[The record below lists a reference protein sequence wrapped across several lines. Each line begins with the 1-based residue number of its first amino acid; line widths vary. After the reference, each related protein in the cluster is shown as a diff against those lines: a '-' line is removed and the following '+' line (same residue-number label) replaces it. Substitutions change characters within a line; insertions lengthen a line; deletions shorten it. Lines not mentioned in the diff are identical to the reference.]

1 LFYVYLRFYSIS
13 GYKTCWDYH
22 WGEKLIV
29 VLEGKDEFRLSERVS
44 EFRLTVTPL
53 EMSEI
58 NTTMLDGNIVTV
70 DELLTSLSTVP
81 FMADRRLVIVEGLL
95 NRLGDVNKRS
105 AGSKKDLTEWLNFP
119 DLLTNLP
126 PTANLLLIE
135 RESLPSNK
143 FLSTILKLGQVE
155 KFSPLGHRDLL
166 EWINTRSSKLG
177 LDIERTAVTLIADS
191 VGSELR
197 LIDSELNKIKTY
209 SRGRLITREDIIL
222 MVPYVRQ
229 QNVFRVVDSVI
240 EGRTRDALNAS
251 SMLINLGESPF
262 GIVRMIERQLRFL
275 ILAKHLLSRKIP
287 TGDIGKHIN
296 LSGYPL
302 QKTLEMEK
310 KISQVK
316 IMSMHDNLL
325 KSNIRVREGKLTE
338 QESFDLLIS
347 ELR

>member
-1 LFYVYLRFYSIS
+1 
-13 GYKTCWDYH
+13 
-22 WGEKLIV
+22 LIV

-44 EFRLTVTPL
+44 EFRLTVTPP
-53 EMSEI
+53 EMSDI

-95 NRLGDVNKRS
+95 NRLGGVNKRS

-166 EWINTRSSKLG
+166 EWINTRSSKMG

-209 SRGRLITREDIIL
+209 SRGRLITREDVIL

-251 SMLINLGESPF
+251 SMLISLGESPS

-310 KISQVK
+310 KISQAK
-316 IMSMHDNLL
+316 IMNMHDNLL

>member
-1 LFYVYLRFYSIS
+1 M
-13 GYKTCWDYH
+13 
-22 WGEKLIV
+22 IV
-29 VLEGKDEFRLSERVS
+29 VLEGKDEYRLSERVS
-44 EFRLTVTPL
+44 EFRLTVTPP
-53 EMSEI
+53 EMSNI
-58 NTTMLDGNIVTV
+58 NTTMLDGNIVTIE
-70 DELLTSLSTVP
+70 ELLTSLSTVP

-95 NRLGDVNKRS
+95 NRLG
-105 AGSKKDLTEWLNFP
+105 GSKKDLGEWLNFP
-119 DLLTNLP
+119 DLLKDLP

-135 RESLPSNK
+135 REPIPSNK
-143 FLSTILKLGQVE
+143 LLSTILRLGQVE
-155 KFSPLGHRDLL
+155 KFSPLRHRDLL
-166 EWINTRSSKLG
+166 DWINTRCSKLG
-177 LDIERTAVTLIADS
+177 LDIERTAVALIADS

-209 SRGRLITREDIIL
+209 SRGRLITREDITL

-251 SMLINLGESPF
+251 SMLIGLGESPS

-302 QKTLEMEK
+302 QKTLEMER
-310 KISQVK
+310 KISQAR

>member
-1 LFYVYLRFYSIS
+1 
-13 GYKTCWDYH
+13 
-22 WGEKLIV
+22 LIV
-29 VLEGKDEFRLSERVS
+29 VLEGKDEYRLSERVS
-44 EFRLTVTPL
+44 EFRLTVTPP
-53 EMSEI
+53 EMSDI
-58 NTTMLDGNIVTV
+58 NTTMLDGNIVTIE
-70 DELLTSLSTVP
+70 ELLTSLSTVP

-95 NRLGDVNKRS
+95 NRLG
-105 AGSKKDLTEWLNFP
+105 GSKKDLGEWLNFP
-119 DLLTNLP
+119 DLLKDLP

-135 RESLPSNK
+135 REPIPSNK
-143 FLSTILKLGQVE
+143 LLSTILRLGQVE
-155 KFSPLGHRDLL
+155 KFSPLRHRDLL
-166 EWINTRSSKLG
+166 DWINARCSKLG
-177 LDIERTAVTLIADS
+177 LEIERTAVALIADS

-197 LIDSELNKIKTY
+197 VIDSELNKIKTY
-209 SRGRLITREDIIL
+209 SRGRLITREDITL

-251 SMLINLGESPF
+251 SMLIGLGESPS

-302 QKTLEMEK
+302 QKTLEMER
-310 KISQVK
+310 KISQAR

>member
-1 LFYVYLRFYSIS
+1 M
-13 GYKTCWDYH
+13 
-22 WGEKLIV
+22 IV
-29 VLEGKDEFRLSERVS
+29 VLEGKDEYRLSERVS
-44 EFRLTVTPL
+44 EFRLTVTPP
-53 EMSEI
+53 EMSDI
-58 NTTMLDGNIVTV
+58 NTTMLDGNIVTIE
-70 DELLTSLSTVP
+70 ELLTSLSTVP

-95 NRLGDVNKRS
+95 NRLG
-105 AGSKKDLTEWLNFP
+105 GSKKDLGEWLNFP
-119 DLLTNLP
+119 DLLKDLP

-135 RESLPSNK
+135 REPIPSNK
-143 FLSTILKLGQVE
+143 LLSTILRLGQVE
-155 KFSPLGHRDLL
+155 KFSPLRHRDLL
-166 EWINTRSSKLG
+166 DWINTRCSKLG
-177 LDIERTAVTLIADS
+177 LDIERTAVALIADS

-209 SRGRLITREDIIL
+209 SRGRLITREDITL

-251 SMLINLGESPF
+251 SMLIGLGESPS

-302 QKTLEMEK
+302 QKTLEMER
-310 KISQVK
+310 KISQTR

>member
-1 LFYVYLRFYSIS
+1 MI
-13 GYKTCWDYH
+13 T
-22 WGEKLIV
+22 
-29 VLEGKDEFRLSERVS
+29 VLEGKDEYRLSERVS
-44 EFRLTVTPL
+44 EFRLTVTPP
-53 EMSEI
+53 EMSDI
-58 NTTMLDGNIVTV
+58 NTTMLDGNIVTIE
-70 DELLTSLSTVP
+70 ELLTSLTTVP
-81 FMADRRLVIVEGLL
+81 FMADRRLAIVEGLL
-95 NRLGDVNKRS
+95 NRLG
-105 AGSKKDLTEWLNFP
+105 GSKKDLGEWLNFP
-119 DLLTNLP
+119 DLLKDLP

-135 RESLPSNK
+135 REPIPSNK
-143 FLSTILKLGQVE
+143 LLSTILRLGQVE
-155 KFSPLGHRDLL
+155 KFSPLRHRDLL
-166 EWINTRSSKLG
+166 DWINTRCSKLG
-177 LDIERTAVTLIADS
+177 LDIERTAVALIADS

-209 SRGRLITREDIIL
+209 SRGRLITREDITL

-251 SMLINLGESPF
+251 SMLIGLGESPS

-302 QKTLEMEK
+302 QKTLEMER
-310 KISQVK
+310 KISQAR

>member
-1 LFYVYLRFYSIS
+1 
-13 GYKTCWDYH
+13 
-22 WGEKLIV
+22 
-29 VLEGKDEFRLSERVS
+29 
-44 EFRLTVTPL
+44 
-53 EMSEI
+53 MSDI
-58 NTTMLDGNIVTV
+58 NTTMLDGNIVTIE
-70 DELLTSLSTVP
+70 ELLTSLSTVP

-95 NRLGDVNKRS
+95 NRLG
-105 AGSKKDLTEWLNFP
+105 GSKKDLGEWLNFP
-119 DLLTNLP
+119 DLLKDLP

-135 RESLPSNK
+135 REPIPSNK
-143 FLSTILKLGQVE
+143 LLSTILRLGQVE
-155 KFSPLGHRDLL
+155 KFSPLRHRDLL
-166 EWINTRSSKLG
+166 DWINTRCSKLG
-177 LDIERTAVTLIADS
+177 LDIERTAVALIADS

-209 SRGRLITREDIIL
+209 SRGRLITREDITL

-251 SMLINLGESPF
+251 SMLIGLGESPS

-302 QKTLEMEK
+302 QKTLEMER
-310 KISQVK
+310 KISQTR

>member
-1 LFYVYLRFYSIS
+1 MI
-13 GYKTCWDYH
+13 
-22 WGEKLIV
+22 I
-29 VLEGKDEFRLSERVS
+29 VLEGKDEYRLSERVS
-44 EFRLTVTPL
+44 EFRLTVTPP
-53 EMSEI
+53 EMSDI
-58 NTTMLDGNIVTV
+58 NTTMLDGNIVTIE
-70 DELLTSLSTVP
+70 ELLTSLSTVP
-81 FMADRRLVIVEGLL
+81 FMADRRLAIVEGLL
-95 NRLGDVNKRS
+95 NRLG
-105 AGSKKDLTEWLNFP
+105 GSKKDLGEWLNFP
-119 DLLTNLP
+119 DLLKDLP

-135 RESLPSNK
+135 REPIPANK
-143 FLSTILKLGQVE
+143 LLSTILRLGQVE
-155 KFSPLGHRDLL
+155 KFSPLRHRDLL
-166 EWINTRSSKLG
+166 DWINARCSKLG
-177 LDIERTAVTLIADS
+177 LEIERTAVALIADS

-197 LIDSELNKIKTY
+197 VIDSELNKIKTY
-209 SRGRLITREDIIL
+209 SRGRLITREDITL

-251 SMLINLGESPF
+251 SMLIGLGESPS

-302 QKTLEMEK
+302 QKTLEMER
-310 KISQVK
+310 KISQAR

>member
-1 LFYVYLRFYSIS
+1 MI
-13 GYKTCWDYH
+13 
-22 WGEKLIV
+22 I
-29 VLEGKDEFRLSERVS
+29 VLEGKDEYRLSERVS
-44 EFRLTVTPL
+44 EFRLTVTPP
-53 EMSEI
+53 EMSDI
-58 NTTMLDGNIVTV
+58 NTTMLDGNIVTIE
-70 DELLTSLSTVP
+70 ELLTSLSTVP

-95 NRLGDVNKRS
+95 NRFG
-105 AGSKKDLTEWLNFP
+105 GSKKDLGEWLNFP
-119 DLLTNLP
+119 DLLKDLP

-135 RESLPSNK
+135 REPIPANK
-143 FLSTILKLGQVE
+143 LLSTILRLGQVE
-155 KFSPLGHRDLL
+155 KFSPLRHRDLL
-166 EWINTRSSKLG
+166 DWINARCSKLG
-177 LDIERTAVTLIADS
+177 LEIERTAIALIADS

-197 LIDSELNKIKTY
+197 VIDSELNKIKTY
-209 SRGRLITREDIIL
+209 SRGRLITREDITL

-251 SMLINLGESPF
+251 AMLIGLGESPS

-302 QKTLEMEK
+302 QKTLEMER
-310 KISQVK
+310 KISQAR

>member
-1 LFYVYLRFYSIS
+1 MI
-13 GYKTCWDYH
+13 
-22 WGEKLIV
+22 I
-29 VLEGKDEFRLSERVS
+29 VLEGKDEYRLSERVS
-44 EFRLTVTPL
+44 EFRLTVTPP
-53 EMSEI
+53 EMSDI
-58 NTTMLDGNIVTV
+58 NTTMLDGNIVTIE
-70 DELLTSLSTVP
+70 ELLTSLSTVP

-95 NRLGDVNKRS
+95 NRLG
-105 AGSKKDLTEWLNFP
+105 GSKKDLGEWLNFP
-119 DLLTNLP
+119 DLLKDLP

-135 RESLPSNK
+135 REPIPSNK
-143 FLSTILKLGQVE
+143 LLSIILRLGQVE
-155 KFSPLGHRDLL
+155 RFSPLRHRDLL
-166 EWINTRSSKLG
+166 DWINARCSKLG
-177 LDIERTAVTLIADS
+177 LEIERTAVALIADS

-209 SRGRLITREDIIL
+209 SRGRLITREDITL

-251 SMLINLGESPF
+251 SMLIGLGESPS

-302 QKTLEMEK
+302 QKTLEMER
-310 KISQVK
+310 KISQAR

>member
-1 LFYVYLRFYSIS
+1 
-13 GYKTCWDYH
+13 
-22 WGEKLIV
+22 LIV
-29 VLEGKDEFRLSERVS
+29 VLEGKDEYRLSERVS
-44 EFRLTVTPL
+44 EFRLTVTPP
-53 EMSEI
+53 EMSDI
-58 NTTMLDGNIVTV
+58 NTTMLDGNIVTIE
-70 DELLTSLSTVP
+70 ELLTSLSTVP
-81 FMADRRLVIVEGLL
+81 FMADRRLVVVEGLL
-95 NRLGDVNKRS
+95 NRLG
-105 AGSKKDLTEWLNFP
+105 GSKKNLGEWLNFP
-119 DLLTNLP
+119 DLLKDLP

-135 RESLPSNK
+135 REPIPSNK
-143 FLSTILKLGQVE
+143 LLSIILRLGQVE
-155 KFSPLGHRDLL
+155 KFSPLRHRDLL
-166 EWINTRSSKLG
+166 DWINARCSKLG
-177 LDIERTAVTLIADS
+177 LEIERTAVALIADS

-197 LIDSELNKIKTY
+197 VIDSELNKIKTY
-209 SRGRLITREDIIL
+209 SRGRLITREDITL

-251 SMLINLGESPF
+251 SMLIGLGESPS

-302 QKTLEMEK
+302 QKTLEMER
-310 KISQVK
+310 KISQAR

>member
-1 LFYVYLRFYSIS
+1 MI
-13 GYKTCWDYH
+13 T
-22 WGEKLIV
+22 
-29 VLEGKDEFRLSERVS
+29 VLEGKDEYRLSERVS
-44 EFRLTVTPL
+44 EFRLTVTPP
-53 EMSEI
+53 EMSDI
-58 NTTMLDGNIVTV
+58 NTTRLDGNIVTIE
-70 DELLTSLSTVP
+70 ELLTSLTTVP
-81 FMADRRLVIVEGLL
+81 FMADRRLVVVEGLL
-95 NRLGDVNKRS
+95 NRLG
-105 AGSKKDLTEWLNFP
+105 GSKKDLGEWLNFP
-119 DLLTNLP
+119 DLLKDLP

-135 RESLPSNK
+135 REPIPSNK
-143 FLSTILKLGQVE
+143 LLSTILRLSQVE
-155 KFSPLGHRDLL
+155 KFSPLRHRDLL
-166 EWINTRSSKLG
+166 DWIDARCSKLG
-177 LDIERTAVTLIADS
+177 LEIERTAVALIADS

-209 SRGRLITREDIIL
+209 SRGRLITREDITL

-251 SMLINLGESPF
+251 SMLIGLGESPS

-302 QKTLEMEK
+302 QKTLEMER
-310 KISQVK
+310 KISQAR

>member
-1 LFYVYLRFYSIS
+1 MI
-13 GYKTCWDYH
+13 T
-22 WGEKLIV
+22 
-29 VLEGKDEFRLSERVS
+29 VLEGKDEYRLSERVS
-44 EFRLTVTPL
+44 EFRLTVTPP
-53 EMSEI
+53 EMSDI
-58 NTTMLDGNIVTV
+58 NTTRLDGNIVTIE
-70 DELLTSLSTVP
+70 ELLTSLTTVP
-81 FMADRRLVIVEGLL
+81 FMADRRLAIVEGLL
-95 NRLGDVNKRS
+95 NRLG
-105 AGSKKDLTEWLNFP
+105 GSKKDLGEWLNFP
-119 DLLTNLP
+119 DLLKDLP

-135 RESLPSNK
+135 REPIPSNK
-143 FLSTILKLGQVE
+143 LLSTILRLGQVE
-155 KFSPLGHRDLL
+155 KFSPLRHRDLL
-166 EWINTRSSKLG
+166 DWINTRCSKLG
-177 LDIERTAVTLIADS
+177 LDIERTAVALIADS

-209 SRGRLITREDIIL
+209 SRGRLITREDITL

-251 SMLINLGESPF
+251 SMLIGLGESPS

-302 QKTLEMEK
+302 QKTLEMER
-310 KISQVK
+310 KISQAR

>member
-1 LFYVYLRFYSIS
+1 
-13 GYKTCWDYH
+13 
-22 WGEKLIV
+22 LIV

-44 EFRLTVTPL
+44 EFRLTVTPP
-53 EMSEI
+53 EMSDI
-58 NTTMLDGNIVTV
+58 NTTMLDGNMVTI

-95 NRLGDVNKRS
+95 NRLAGVNKRS

-251 SMLINLGESPF
+251 SMLIGLGESPS

-310 KISQVK
+310 KISQAK

>member
-1 LFYVYLRFYSIS
+1 
-13 GYKTCWDYH
+13 
-22 WGEKLIV
+22 
-29 VLEGKDEFRLSERVS
+29 LEGKDEFRLSERVS
-44 EFRLTVTPL
+44 EFRLTVTPP
-53 EMSEI
+53 EMSDI
-58 NTTMLDGNIVTV
+58 NTIMLDGNVVTV
-70 DELLTSLSTVP
+70 EELLTSLSTVP

-95 NRLGDVNKRS
+95 NRLSGVDKRS
-105 AGSKKDLTEWLNFP
+105 AGLKKDLAEWLNFP

-143 FLSTILKLGQVE
+143 FVSTISKLGQVE
-155 KFSPLGHRDLL
+155 KFSPLRHRELL
-166 EWINTRSSKLG
+166 GWINTRCSKLG
-177 LDIERTAVTLIADS
+177 LNIERAAVTLIADS

-209 SRGRLITREDIIL
+209 SRGRLITKEDITL

-229 QNVFRVVDSVI
+229 QNVFRVVDSVL

-251 SMLINLGESPF
+251 LMLIGLGESPS

-275 ILAKHLLSRKIP
+275 ILAKNLLSRKIP
-287 TGDIGKHIN
+287 PGDIGKHIN
-296 LSGYPL
+296 LFGYPL

-310 KISQVK
+310 KISQAS
-316 IMSMHDNLL
+316 IISMHDKLL
-325 KSNIRVREGKLTE
+325 KSNTRVREGKLTE
-338 QESFDLLIS
+338 QESFHLLIS

>member
-1 LFYVYLRFYSIS
+1 M
-13 GYKTCWDYH
+13 
-22 WGEKLIV
+22 IV
-29 VLEGKDEFRLSERVS
+29 VLEGKDEYRLSERVS
-44 EFRLTVTPL
+44 EFRLTVTPP
-53 EMSEI
+53 EMSDI
-58 NTTMLDGNIVTV
+58 NTTMLDGNIVTIE
-70 DELLTSLSTVP
+70 ELLTSLSTVP

-95 NRLGDVNKRS
+95 NRLG
-105 AGSKKDLTEWLNFP
+105 GSKKNLGEWLNFP
-119 DLLTNLP
+119 DLLKDLP

-135 RESLPSNK
+135 REPIPSNK
-143 FLSTILKLGQVE
+143 LLSTILRLGQVE
-155 KFSPLGHRDLL
+155 KFSPLRHRDLL
-166 EWINTRSSKLG
+166 DWINTRCSKLG
-177 LDIERTAVTLIADS
+177 LDIERTAVALIADS

-209 SRGRLITREDIIL
+209 SRGRLITREDITL

-251 SMLINLGESPF
+251 SMLIGLGESPS

-302 QKTLEMEK
+302 QKTLEMER
-310 KISQVK
+310 KISQAR

>member
-1 LFYVYLRFYSIS
+1 MI
-13 GYKTCWDYH
+13 
-22 WGEKLIV
+22 I
-29 VLEGKDEFRLSERVS
+29 VLEGKDKYRLSERVA
-44 EFRLTVTPL
+44 EFRLTVTPP
-53 EMSEI
+53 EMSDI
-58 NTTMLDGNIVTV
+58 NTTMLDGNIVTIE
-70 DELLTSLSTVP
+70 ELLTSLSTVP
-81 FMADRRLVIVEGLL
+81 FMADRRLVVVEGLL
-95 NRLGDVNKRS
+95 NRLG
-105 AGSKKDLTEWLNFP
+105 GSKKDLGEWLNFP
-119 DLLTNLP
+119 DLLKDLP

-135 RESLPSNK
+135 REPIPSNK
-143 FLSTILKLGQVE
+143 LLSTILRLGQVE
-155 KFSPLGHRDLL
+155 KFSPLRHRDLL
-166 EWINTRSSKLG
+166 DWINTRCSKLG
-177 LDIERTAVTLIADS
+177 LDIERTAVALIADS

-209 SRGRLITREDIIL
+209 SRGRLITREDITL

-251 SMLINLGESPF
+251 SMLIGLGESPS

-302 QKTLEMEK
+302 QKTLEMER
-310 KISQVK
+310 KISQAR

>member
-1 LFYVYLRFYSIS
+1 MI
-13 GYKTCWDYH
+13 
-22 WGEKLIV
+22 I
-29 VLEGKDEFRLSERVS
+29 VLEGKDEYRLSERVS
-44 EFRLTVTPL
+44 EFRLTVTPP
-53 EMSEI
+53 EMSDI
-58 NTTMLDGNIVTV
+58 NTTRLDGNIVTIE
-70 DELLTSLSTVP
+70 ELLTSLTTVP

-95 NRLGDVNKRS
+95 NRLG
-105 AGSKKDLTEWLNFP
+105 GSKKDLGEWLNFP
-119 DLLTNLP
+119 DLLKDLP

-135 RESLPSNK
+135 REPIPSNK
-143 FLSTILKLGQVE
+143 LLSTILRLSQVE
-155 KFSPLGHRDLL
+155 KFSPLRHRDLL
-166 EWINTRSSKLG
+166 DWINTRCSKLG
-177 LDIERTAVTLIADS
+177 LDIERTAVALIADS

-209 SRGRLITREDIIL
+209 SRGRLITREDITL

-251 SMLINLGESPF
+251 SMLIELGESPS

-302 QKTLEMEK
+302 QKTLEMER
-310 KISQVK
+310 KISQAR

>member
-1 LFYVYLRFYSIS
+1 
-13 GYKTCWDYH
+13 
-22 WGEKLIV
+22 
-29 VLEGKDEFRLSERVS
+29 LEGKDEYRLSERVS
-44 EFRLTVTPL
+44 EFRLTVTPP
-53 EMSEI
+53 EMSDI
-58 NTTMLDGNIVTV
+58 NTTMLDGNIVTIE
-70 DELLTSLSTVP
+70 ELLTSLSTVP

-95 NRLGDVNKRS
+95 NRFG
-105 AGSKKDLTEWLNFP
+105 GSKKDLGEWLNFP
-119 DLLTNLP
+119 DLLKDLP

-135 RESLPSNK
+135 REPIPANK
-143 FLSTILKLGQVE
+143 LLSTILRLGQVE
-155 KFSPLGHRDLL
+155 KFSPLRHRDLL
-166 EWINTRSSKLG
+166 DWINARCSKLG
-177 LDIERTAVTLIADS
+177 LEIERTAIALIADS

-197 LIDSELNKIKTY
+197 VIDSELNKIKTY
-209 SRGRLITREDIIL
+209 SRGRLITREDITL

-251 SMLINLGESPF
+251 AMLIGLGESPS

-302 QKTLEMEK
+302 QKTLEMER
-310 KISQVK
+310 KISQAR

>member
-1 LFYVYLRFYSIS
+1 MI
-13 GYKTCWDYH
+13 
-22 WGEKLIV
+22 I
-29 VLEGKDEFRLSERVS
+29 VLEGKDEYRLSERVS
-44 EFRLTVTPL
+44 EFRLTVTPP
-53 EMSEI
+53 EMSDI
-58 NTTMLDGNIVTV
+58 NTTRLDGNIVTIE
-70 DELLTSLSTVP
+70 ELLTSLTTVP
-81 FMADRRLVIVEGLL
+81 FMADRRLAIVEGLL
-95 NRLGDVNKRS
+95 NRLG
-105 AGSKKDLTEWLNFP
+105 GSKKDLGEWLNFP
-119 DLLTNLP
+119 DLLKDLP

-135 RESLPSNK
+135 REPIPSNK
-143 FLSTILKLGQVE
+143 LLSTILRLGQVE
-155 KFSPLGHRDLL
+155 KFSPLRHRDLL
-166 EWINTRSSKLG
+166 DWINTRCSKLG
-177 LDIERTAVTLIADS
+177 LDIERTAVALIADS

-209 SRGRLITREDIIL
+209 SRGRLITREDITL

-251 SMLINLGESPF
+251 SMLIGLGESPS

-302 QKTLEMEK
+302 QKTLEMER
-310 KISQVK
+310 KISQAR

>member
-1 LFYVYLRFYSIS
+1 MI
-13 GYKTCWDYH
+13 
-22 WGEKLIV
+22 I
-29 VLEGKDEFRLSERVS
+29 VLEGKDEYRLSERVS
-44 EFRLTVTPL
+44 EFRLTVTPP
-53 EMSEI
+53 EMSDI
-58 NTTMLDGNIVTV
+58 NTTMLDGNIVTIE
-70 DELLTSLSTVP
+70 ELLTSLSTVP
-81 FMADRRLVIVEGLL
+81 FMADRRLVVVEGLL
-95 NRLGDVNKRS
+95 NRLG
-105 AGSKKDLTEWLNFP
+105 GSKKDLGEWLNFP
-119 DLLTNLP
+119 DLLKDLP

-135 RESLPSNK
+135 REPIPSNK
-143 FLSTILKLGQVE
+143 LLSTILRLGQVE
-155 KFSPLGHRDLL
+155 KFSPLRHRDLL
-166 EWINTRSSKLG
+166 DWINARCSKLG
-177 LDIERTAVTLIADS
+177 LEIERTAVALIADS

-197 LIDSELNKIKTY
+197 VIDSELNKIKTY
-209 SRGRLITREDIIL
+209 SRGRLITREDITL

-251 SMLINLGESPF
+251 SMLIGLGESPS

-302 QKTLEMEK
+302 QKTLEMER
-310 KISQVK
+310 KISQAR

>member
-1 LFYVYLRFYSIS
+1 MI
-13 GYKTCWDYH
+13 
-22 WGEKLIV
+22 I
-29 VLEGKDEFRLSERVS
+29 VLEGKDEYRLSERVS
-44 EFRLTVTPL
+44 EFRLTVTPP
-53 EMSEI
+53 EMSDI
-58 NTTMLDGNIVTV
+58 NTTMLDGNIVTIE
-70 DELLTSLSTVP
+70 ELLTSLSTVP

-95 NRLGDVNKRS
+95 NRLG
-105 AGSKKDLTEWLNFP
+105 GSKKDLGEWLNFP
-119 DLLTNLP
+119 DLLKDLP

-135 RESLPSNK
+135 REPIPSNK
-143 FLSTILKLGQVE
+143 LLSTILRLGQVE
-155 KFSPLGHRDLL
+155 KFSPLRHRDLL
-166 EWINTRSSKLG
+166 DWINTRCSKLG
-177 LDIERTAVTLIADS
+177 LEIERTAVALIADS

-197 LIDSELNKIKTY
+197 VIDSELNKIKTY
-209 SRGRLITREDIIL
+209 SRGRLITREDITL

-251 SMLINLGESPF
+251 SMLIGLGESPS

-302 QKTLEMEK
+302 QKTLEMER
-310 KISQVK
+310 KISQAR

>member
-1 LFYVYLRFYSIS
+1 M
-13 GYKTCWDYH
+13 
-22 WGEKLIV
+22 
-29 VLEGKDEFRLSERVS
+29 EGKDEFRLSERVS
-44 EFRLTVTPL
+44 EFRLTVTPP
-53 EMSEI
+53 EMSDI
-58 NTTMLDGNIVTV
+58 NTTMLDGNMVTI

-95 NRLGDVNKRS
+95 NRLAGVNKRS

-143 FLSTILKLGQVE
+143 FVSTISKLGQVE
-155 KFSPLGHRDLL
+155 KFSPLRHRELL
-166 EWINTRSSKLG
+166 GWINTRCSKLG
-177 LDIERTAVTLIADS
+177 LNIERSAVTLIADS

-209 SRGRLITREDIIL
+209 SRGRLITKEDITL

-229 QNVFRVVDSVI
+229 QNVFRVVDSVL

-251 SMLINLGESPF
+251 LMLIGLGESPS

-275 ILAKHLLSRKIP
+275 ILAKNLLSRKIP
-287 TGDIGKHIN
+287 PGDIGKHIN
-296 LSGYPL
+296 LFGYPL

-310 KISQVK
+310 KISQAS
-316 IMSMHDNLL
+316 IISMHDKLL
-325 KSNIRVREGKLTE
+325 KSNTRVREGKLTE
-338 QESFDLLIS
+338 QESFHLLIS

>member
-1 LFYVYLRFYSIS
+1 MI
-13 GYKTCWDYH
+13 
-22 WGEKLIV
+22 I
-29 VLEGKDEFRLSERVS
+29 VLEGKDEYRLSERVS
-44 EFRLTVTPL
+44 EFRLTVTPP
-53 EMSEI
+53 EMSDI
-58 NTTMLDGNIVTV
+58 NTTMLDGNIVTIE
-70 DELLTSLSTVP
+70 ELLTSLSTVP
-81 FMADRRLVIVEGLL
+81 FMADRRLVVVEGLL
-95 NRLGDVNKRS
+95 NRLG
-105 AGSKKDLTEWLNFP
+105 GSKKDLGEWLNFP
-119 DLLTNLP
+119 DLLKDLP

-135 RESLPSNK
+135 REPIPSNK
-143 FLSTILKLGQVE
+143 LLSTILRLGQVE
-155 KFSPLGHRDLL
+155 KFSPLRHRDLL
-166 EWINTRSSKLG
+166 DWINTRCSKLG
-177 LDIERTAVTLIADS
+177 LDIERTAVALIADS

-209 SRGRLITREDIIL
+209 SRGRLITREDITL

-251 SMLINLGESPF
+251 SMLIGLGESPS

-302 QKTLEMEK
+302 QKTLEMER
-310 KISQVK
+310 KISQAR

>member
-1 LFYVYLRFYSIS
+1 M
-13 GYKTCWDYH
+13 
-22 WGEKLIV
+22 IV
-29 VLEGKDEFRLSERVS
+29 VLEGKDEYRLSERVS
-44 EFRLTVTPL
+44 EFRLTVTPP
-53 EMSEI
+53 EMSDI
-58 NTTMLDGNIVTV
+58 NTTMLDGNIVTIE
-70 DELLTSLSTVP
+70 ELLTSLSTVP
-81 FMADRRLVIVEGLL
+81 FMADRRLVVVEGLL
-95 NRLGDVNKRS
+95 NRLG
-105 AGSKKDLTEWLNFP
+105 GSKKDLGEWLNFP
-119 DLLTNLP
+119 DLLKDLP

-135 RESLPSNK
+135 REPIPSNK
-143 FLSTILKLGQVE
+143 LLSTILRLGQVE
-155 KFSPLGHRDLL
+155 KFSPLRHRDLL
-166 EWINTRSSKLG
+166 DWINARCSKLG
-177 LDIERTAVTLIADS
+177 LEIERTAVALIADS

-197 LIDSELNKIKTY
+197 VIDSELNKIKTY
-209 SRGRLITREDIIL
+209 SRGRLITREDITL

-251 SMLINLGESPF
+251 SMLIGLGESPS

-302 QKTLEMEK
+302 QKTLEMER
-310 KISQVK
+310 KISQAR

>member
-1 LFYVYLRFYSIS
+1 
-13 GYKTCWDYH
+13 
-22 WGEKLIV
+22 
-29 VLEGKDEFRLSERVS
+29 
-44 EFRLTVTPL
+44 
-53 EMSEI
+53 
-58 NTTMLDGNIVTV
+58 MLDGNIVTV

-95 NRLGDVNKRS
+95 NRLGGVNKRS

-155 KFSPLGHRDLL
+155 KFSPLGYRDLL
-166 EWINTRSSKLG
+166 EWINTRSSKMG

-209 SRGRLITREDIIL
+209 SRGRLITREDVIL

-251 SMLINLGESPF
+251 SMLISLGESPS

-310 KISQVK
+310 KISQAKV
-316 IMSMHDNLL
+316 MNMHDNLL

>member
-1 LFYVYLRFYSIS
+1 MI
-13 GYKTCWDYH
+13 T
-22 WGEKLIV
+22 
-29 VLEGKDEFRLSERVS
+29 VLEGKDEYRLSERVS
-44 EFRLTVTPL
+44 EFRLTVTPP
-53 EMSEI
+53 EMSDI
-58 NTTMLDGNIVTV
+58 NTTRLDGNIVTIE
-70 DELLTSLSTVP
+70 ELLTSLTTVP
-81 FMADRRLVIVEGLL
+81 FMADRRLAIVEGLL
-95 NRLGDVNKRS
+95 NRLG
-105 AGSKKDLTEWLNFP
+105 GSKKDLGEWLNFP
-119 DLLTNLP
+119 DLLKDLP

-135 RESLPSNK
+135 REPIPSNK
-143 FLSTILKLGQVE
+143 LLSTILRLGQVE
-155 KFSPLGHRDLL
+155 KFSPLRHRDLL
-166 EWINTRSSKLG
+166 DWINTRCSKLG
-177 LDIERTAVTLIADS
+177 LDIERTAVALIADS

-209 SRGRLITREDIIL
+209 SRGRLITREDITL

-251 SMLINLGESPF
+251 SMLIELGESPS

-302 QKTLEMEK
+302 QKTLEMER
-310 KISQVK
+310 KISQAR

>member
-1 LFYVYLRFYSIS
+1 M
-13 GYKTCWDYH
+13 
-22 WGEKLIV
+22 IV
-29 VLEGKDEFRLSERVS
+29 VLEGKDEYRLSERVS
-44 EFRLTVTPL
+44 EFRLTVTPP
-53 EMSEI
+53 EMSDI
-58 NTTMLDGNIVTV
+58 NTTMLDGNIVTIE
-70 DELLTSLSTVP
+70 ELLTSLSTVP

-95 NRLGDVNKRS
+95 NRFG
-105 AGSKKDLTEWLNFP
+105 GSKKDLGEWLNFP
-119 DLLTNLP
+119 DLLKDLP

-135 RESLPSNK
+135 REPIPSNK
-143 FLSTILKLGQVE
+143 LLSTILRLGQVE
-155 KFSPLGHRDLL
+155 KFSPLRHRDLL
-166 EWINTRSSKLG
+166 DWINTRCSKLG
-177 LDIERTAVTLIADS
+177 LEIERTAVALIADS

-197 LIDSELNKIKTY
+197 VIDSELNKIKTY
-209 SRGRLITREDIIL
+209 SRGRLITREDITL

-251 SMLINLGESPF
+251 SMLIGLGESPS

-302 QKTLEMEK
+302 QKTLEMER
-310 KISQVK
+310 KISQAR

>member
-1 LFYVYLRFYSIS
+1 MI
-13 GYKTCWDYH
+13 
-22 WGEKLIV
+22 I
-29 VLEGKDEFRLSERVS
+29 VLEGKDEYRLSERVS
-44 EFRLTVTPL
+44 EFRLTVTPP
-53 EMSEI
+53 EMSDI
-58 NTTMLDGNIVTV
+58 NTTRLDGNIVTIE
-70 DELLTSLSTVP
+70 ELLTSLSTVP
-81 FMADRRLVIVEGLL
+81 FMADRRLAIVEGLL
-95 NRLGDVNKRS
+95 NRLG
-105 AGSKKDLTEWLNFP
+105 GSKKDLGEWLNFP
-119 DLLTNLP
+119 DLLKDLP

-135 RESLPSNK
+135 REPIPSNK
-143 FLSTILKLGQVE
+143 LLSTILRLGQVE
-155 KFSPLGHRDLL
+155 KFSPLRHRDLL
-166 EWINTRSSKLG
+166 DWINTRCSKLG
-177 LDIERTAVTLIADS
+177 LDIERTAVALIADS

-209 SRGRLITREDIIL
+209 SRGRLITREDITL

-251 SMLINLGESPF
+251 SMLIGLGESPS

-302 QKTLEMEK
+302 QKTLEMER
-310 KISQVK
+310 KISQAR

>member
-1 LFYVYLRFYSIS
+1 MFYVYLRFYSIS

-95 NRLGDVNKRS
+95 NRLSDVNKRS

>member
-1 LFYVYLRFYSIS
+1 
-13 GYKTCWDYH
+13 
-22 WGEKLIV
+22 
-29 VLEGKDEFRLSERVS
+29 
-44 EFRLTVTPL
+44 
-53 EMSEI
+53 MSDI
-58 NTTMLDGNIVTV
+58 NTTMLDGNIVTIE
-70 DELLTSLSTVP
+70 ELLTSLSTVP
-81 FMADRRLVIVEGLL
+81 FMADRRLVVVEGLL
-95 NRLGDVNKRS
+95 NRLG
-105 AGSKKDLTEWLNFP
+105 GSKKDLGEWLNFP
-119 DLLTNLP
+119 DLLKDLP

-135 RESLPSNK
+135 REPIPSNK
-143 FLSTILKLGQVE
+143 LLSTILRLGQVE
-155 KFSPLGHRDLL
+155 KFSPLRHRDLL
-166 EWINTRSSKLG
+166 DWINARCSKLG
-177 LDIERTAVTLIADS
+177 LEIERTAVALIADS

-197 LIDSELNKIKTY
+197 VIDSELNKIKTY
-209 SRGRLITREDIIL
+209 SRGRLITREDITL

-251 SMLINLGESPF
+251 SMLIGLGESPS

-302 QKTLEMEK
+302 QKTLEMER
-310 KISQVK
+310 KISQVR

>member
-95 NRLGDVNKRS
+95 NRLSDVNKRS

-209 SRGRLITREDIIL
+209 SRGRLITKEDIIL

>member
-1 LFYVYLRFYSIS
+1 MI
-13 GYKTCWDYH
+13 T
-22 WGEKLIV
+22 
-29 VLEGKDEFRLSERVS
+29 VLEGKDEYRLSERVS
-44 EFRLTVTPL
+44 EFRLTVTPP
-53 EMSEI
+53 EMSDI
-58 NTTMLDGNIVTV
+58 NTTRLDGNIVTIE
-70 DELLTSLSTVP
+70 ELLTSLTTVP
-81 FMADRRLVIVEGLL
+81 FMADRRLAIVEGLL
-95 NRLGDVNKRS
+95 NRLG
-105 AGSKKDLTEWLNFP
+105 GSKKDLGEWLNFP
-119 DLLTNLP
+119 DLLKDLP

-135 RESLPSNK
+135 REPIPSNK
-143 FLSTILKLGQVE
+143 LLSTILRLGQVE
-155 KFSPLGHRDLL
+155 KFSPLRHRDLL
-166 EWINTRSSKLG
+166 DWINTRCSKLG
-177 LDIERTAVTLIADS
+177 LDIERTAVALIADS

-209 SRGRLITREDIIL
+209 SRGRLITREDITL

-251 SMLINLGESPF
+251 SMLIGLGESPS

-302 QKTLEMEK
+302 QKTLEMER
-310 KISQVK
+310 KISQAR

-338 QESFDLLIS
+338 QESFDLLIT

>member
-1 LFYVYLRFYSIS
+1 MI
-13 GYKTCWDYH
+13 
-22 WGEKLIV
+22 I
-29 VLEGKDEFRLSERVS
+29 VLEGKDEYRLSERVS
-44 EFRLTVTPL
+44 EFRLTVTPP
-53 EMSEI
+53 EMSDI
-58 NTTMLDGNIVTV
+58 NTTMLDGNIVTIE
-70 DELLTSLSTVP
+70 ELLTSLSTVP

-95 NRLGDVNKRS
+95 NRLG
-105 AGSKKDLTEWLNFP
+105 GSKKDLGEWLNFP
-119 DLLTNLP
+119 DLLKDLP

-135 RESLPSNK
+135 REPIPSNK
-143 FLSTILKLGQVE
+143 LLSTILRLGQVE
-155 KFSPLGHRDLL
+155 KFSPLRHRDLL
-166 EWINTRSSKLG
+166 DWINTRCSKLG
-177 LDIERTAVTLIADS
+177 LDIERTAVALIADS

-209 SRGRLITREDIIL
+209 SRGRLITREDITL

-251 SMLINLGESPF
+251 SMLIGLGESPS

-302 QKTLEMEK
+302 QKTLEMER
-310 KISQVK
+310 KISQAR

-338 QESFDLLIS
+338 QESLDLLIS

>member
-1 LFYVYLRFYSIS
+1 
-13 GYKTCWDYH
+13 
-22 WGEKLIV
+22 LII
-29 VLEGKDEFRLSERVS
+29 VLEGKDEYRLSERVS
-44 EFRLTVTPL
+44 EFRLTVTPP
-53 EMSEI
+53 EMSDI
-58 NTTMLDGNIVTV
+58 NTTMLDGNIVTIE
-70 DELLTSLSTVP
+70 ELLTSLSTVP
-81 FMADRRLVIVEGLL
+81 FMADRRLVVVEGLL
-95 NRLGDVNKRS
+95 NRLG
-105 AGSKKDLTEWLNFP
+105 GSKKDLGEWLNFP
-119 DLLTNLP
+119 DLLKDLP

-135 RESLPSNK
+135 REPIPSNK
-143 FLSTILKLGQVE
+143 LLSTILRLGQVE
-155 KFSPLGHRDLL
+155 KFSPLRHRDLL
-166 EWINTRSSKLG
+166 DWINARCSKLG
-177 LDIERTAVTLIADS
+177 LEIERTAVALIADS

-197 LIDSELNKIKTY
+197 VIDSELNKIKTY
-209 SRGRLITREDIIL
+209 SRGRLITREDITL

-251 SMLINLGESPF
+251 SMLIGLGESPS

-302 QKTLEMEK
+302 QKTLEMER
-310 KISQVK
+310 KISQAR

>member
-1 LFYVYLRFYSIS
+1 
-13 GYKTCWDYH
+13 
-22 WGEKLIV
+22 LIV
-29 VLEGKDEFRLSERVS
+29 VLEGKDEYRLSERVS
-44 EFRLTVTPL
+44 EFRLTVTPP
-53 EMSEI
+53 EMSDI
-58 NTTMLDGNIVTV
+58 NTTMLDGNIVTIE
-70 DELLTSLSTVP
+70 ELLTSLSTVP

-95 NRLGDVNKRS
+95 NRFG
-105 AGSKKDLTEWLNFP
+105 GSKKDLGEWLNFP
-119 DLLTNLP
+119 DLLKDLP

-135 RESLPSNK
+135 REPIPSNK
-143 FLSTILKLGQVE
+143 LLSTILRLGQVE
-155 KFSPLGHRDLL
+155 KFSPLRHRDLL
-166 EWINTRSSKLG
+166 DWINTRCSKLG
-177 LDIERTAVTLIADS
+177 LEIERTAVALIADS

-197 LIDSELNKIKTY
+197 VIDSELNKIKTY
-209 SRGRLITREDIIL
+209 SRGRLITREDITL

-251 SMLINLGESPF
+251 SMLIGLGESPS

-302 QKTLEMEK
+302 QKTLEMER
-310 KISQVK
+310 KISQAR

>member
-1 LFYVYLRFYSIS
+1 MI
-13 GYKTCWDYH
+13 
-22 WGEKLIV
+22 I
-29 VLEGKDEFRLSERVS
+29 VLEGKDEYRLSERVS
-44 EFRLTVTPL
+44 EFRLTVTPP
-53 EMSEI
+53 EMSDI
-58 NTTMLDGNIVTV
+58 NTTMLDGNIVTIE
-70 DELLTSLSTVP
+70 ELLTSLSTVP

-95 NRLGDVNKRS
+95 NRLG
-105 AGSKKDLTEWLNFP
+105 GSKKDLGEWLNFP
-119 DLLTNLP
+119 DLLKDLP

-135 RESLPSNK
+135 REPIPSNK
-143 FLSTILKLGQVE
+143 LLSTILRLGQVE
-155 KFSPLGHRDLL
+155 KFSPLRHRDLL
-166 EWINTRSSKLG
+166 DWINTRCSKLG
-177 LDIERTAVTLIADS
+177 LDIERTAVALIADS

-209 SRGRLITREDIIL
+209 SRGRLITREDITL

-251 SMLINLGESPF
+251 SMLIGLGESPS

-302 QKTLEMEK
+302 QKTLEMER
-310 KISQVK
+310 KISQAR
-316 IMSMHDNLL
+316 IMSMHNNLL